1 MRVLARPRRLNL
13 VAACTGILAI
23 AVWWPVLHQ
32 FESWVHSHDVHK
44 LRSNLLGYMTQG
56 SNPVTLDEYFG
67 RYRHLD
73 AAAEQGSKRRVLL
86 AVLVTKAG
94 AAKLTLCCQL
104 LATACS
110 QLLPQPADCCDFL
123 AALTTTNSGLCP

>member
-1 MRVLARPRRLNL
+1 MGGALVLMRVLARPRRLNL
-13 VAACTGILAI
+13 AVAVCTGILAI

-44 LRSNLLGYMTQG
+44 LRSKLLGYMTQG

-86 AVLVTKAG
+86 AVLVTETG
-94 AAKLTLCCQL
+94 AARV
-104 LATACS
+104 
-110 QLLPQPADCCDFL
+110 
-123 AALTTTNSGLCP
+123 